1 MDLTSFGAI
10 VAYGYTS
17 AAAYKIAKTE
27 GNTGIKVTGMAGTV
41 ISVAFCVVQLVP
53 KLAALDAMGS
63 EAFLLLSLWCLL
75 GFIFYWRTVK
85 RSTLSEYSGMST
97 SGTVLFALLVYAA
110 IIWLGKRLA
119 AKQTMEEVR
128 SDLVACGALMI
139 LIIFIGLLVM
149 LYIQNLVRTK
159 HEAAEREKIRAVEGS
174 LAKSQF
180 LFNMSHD
187 IRTPM
192 NAILGYTNLA
202 LQEPTSDTQK
212 DYLTKIETSSEHLL
226 ALINDILEMS
236 RIESGKMELNYAP
249 ADLRQIFEEM
259 KDLFSEQMKQKQL
272 DYSVYTEQV
281 QHRYIWCDKKNLNR
295 VLLNIISNAY
305 KFTPEGG
312 TISAS
317 VYETGGGESGYGS
330 YELRVKDSGIG
341 MSKEF
346 VEKMWGAFERER
358 TSTDS
363 GIEGTGLG
371 LAITKSLVELM
382 GGTIE
387 ALTSPGSGTEIII
400 RVKFRLASED
410 DLKKEIED
418 RNSTAVEETD
428 FSGKR
433 LLLVEDNEINME
445 IARMILEQMGFL
457 VETAANGKIAV
468 DMVSAAGPGYYDAVL
483 MDIQMPV
490 MNGYEATKAIRAL

>member
-1 MDLTSFGAI
+1 
-10 VAYGYTS
+10 
-17 AAAYKIAKTE
+17 
-27 GNTGIKVTGMAGTV
+27 
-41 ISVAFCVVQLVP
+41 
-53 KLAALDAMGS
+53 MG
-63 EAFLLLSLWCLL
+63 
-75 GFIFYWRTVK
+75 
-85 RSTLSEYSGMST
+85 
-97 SGTVLFALLVYAA
+97 
-110 IIWLGKRLA
+110 
-119 AKQTMEEVR
+119 
-128 SDLVACGALMI
+128 
-139 LIIFIGLLVM
+139 
-149 LYIQNLVRTK
+149 
-159 HEAAEREKIRAVEGS
+159 
-174 LAKSQF
+174 
-180 LFNMSHD
+180 
-187 IRTPM
+187 
-192 NAILGYTNLA
+192 
-202 LQEPTSDTQK
+202 
-212 DYLTKIETSSEHLL
+212 
-226 ALINDILEMS
+226 
-236 RIESGKMELNYAP
+236 IESGKMELNYAP

-490 MNGYEATKAIRAL
+490 MNGYEATKAIRALQDPQLAGIPILAMTANAFEEDVRATIDAGMQSHIAKPIDIGVLTDELRTILSRKDTADRLI